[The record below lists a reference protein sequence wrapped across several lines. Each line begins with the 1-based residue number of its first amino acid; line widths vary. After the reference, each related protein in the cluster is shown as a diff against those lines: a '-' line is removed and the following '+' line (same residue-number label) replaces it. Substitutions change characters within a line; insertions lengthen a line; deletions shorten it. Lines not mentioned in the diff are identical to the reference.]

1 MVMMLAL
8 VMDKL
13 RRGSLGGCRRCFV
26 VCRNRARRTVTMRT
40 EEGTFSKQVAA
51 IFKKITEAVN
61 EYLQASCI
69 LMRPVVATS
78 ILLSLIS

>member
-1 MVMMLAL
+1 
-8 VMDKL
+8 
-13 RRGSLGGCRRCFV
+13 
-26 VCRNRARRTVTMRT
+26 MRT

>member
-1 MVMMLAL
+1 
-8 VMDKL
+8 
-13 RRGSLGGCRRCFV
+13 V